1 MQWSVFVCRVSKS
14 CALRHHNDRFVYELD
29 WIGGSSRRQSS
40 GKEVLRMR
48 LRGLGEGR
56 NGGHW
61 HWSTINRTRNL
72 SSHLSST
79 EREVERA
86 CFQDWIREL
95 EGREGCEGSVLN
107 SVFDLLSLSSEG
119 PHVCRWRE
127 IGTGDTGSGV
137 IAHDV
142 AILFQFLQQK
152 DLATLFRY
160 TRCHSP

>member
-1 MQWSVFVCRVSKS
+1 M
-14 CALRHHNDRFVYELD
+14 
-29 WIGGSSRRQSS
+29 
-40 GKEVLRMR
+40 
-48 LRGLGEGR
+48 
-56 NGGHW
+56 
-61 HWSTINRTRNL
+61 
-72 SSHLSST
+72 SST

-86 CFQDWIREL
+86 CFQDWIPGKAVALVTEIRES

-127 IGTGDTGSGV
+127 IGIGDTGSGV

-152 DLATLFRY
+152 DLATLF
-160 TRCHSP
+160 SP